1 MRRAL
6 ARVGD
11 VDAGSAVIATVAF
24 ALVAAT
30 AVASGS
36 DLDAGELWPFLLI
49 GTFVPG
55 LSQLLV
61 VYAVQAAGASRA
73 GILFGMAPLFSALI
87 AIAAFGEPL
96 RWPLVAGTLLVV
108 AGGVALAW
116 EHERPVDYRAYGAA
130 LAVTV
135 AVAFGLRDNVAR
147 TASEDV
153 AADPLA
159 QAAAIMLGASIVLL
173 ANLLRQPS
181 AVPRLRT
188 AFAPYASSGAVRGAR
203 PGTRDRRRAARGH
216 GRALDGRFRGHLSWP
231 RRASRQ
237 TPGRCGPTG
246 GRRKR
251 ARGRNSLSWS
261 PFKRLP
267 NHRPATEPR
276 HLTARQAVL
285 RAHPPPGVGGF
296 RPATRLPGG
305 RTPSPRPRPSRTA
318 REMQE
323 ARRLPDKGPRR
334 PLGLVTM
341 HDDAAGEVGLR
352 RATSSLTASSSRSR
366 RPSWAPA

>member
-1 MRRAL
+1 LTGVFFACVAGVFFGALNITMRRAL
-6 ARVGD
+6 ARVAD

-30 AVASGS
+30 AVASSS

-96 RWPLVAGTLLVV
+96 RWPLAAGTLLVV

-116 EHERPVDYRAYGAA
+116 ERERPVDYRAYGAV

-147 TASEDV
+147 AVSEDV

-173 ANLLRQPS
+173 ANLLRRPS

-188 AFAPYASSGAVRGAR
+188 AFAPYASSGVVTALAQVALFE
-203 PGTRDRRRAARGH
+203 
-216 GRALDGRFRGHLSWP
+216 ALDRGRVTVVAPLVGTGVLWTVVFAAIFL
-231 RRASRQ
+231 
-237 TPGRCGPTG
+237 GRSELV
-246 GRRKR
+246 GRRLVVV
-251 ARGRNSLSWS
+251 ALLVVAGSAL
-261 PFKRLP
+261 
-267 NHRPATEPR
+267 
-276 HLTARQAVL
+276 
-285 RAHPPPGVGGF
+285 VG
-296 RPATRLPGG
+296 ATR
-305 RTPSPRPRPSRTA
+305 
-318 REMQE
+318 
-323 ARRLPDKGPRR
+323 
-334 PLGLVTM
+334 
-341 HDDAAGEVGLR
+341 
-352 RATSSLTASSSRSR
+352 
-366 RPSWAPA
+366 